1 MGIFFRMPANS
12 LRPLNFCYIIFEVV
26 PSPFEYGDSKGA
38 SCEKPSRGNLSQL
51 PHTCEQQLT
60 EATN

>member
-38 SCEKPSRGNLSQL
+38 
-51 PHTCEQQLT
+51 
-60 EATN
+60 